1 MHRQAPGL
9 IVPVMLLV
17 AAVGCSSQGTSPTFR
32 MPTAPSPAPT
42 APPTA
47 GPPPPAPGPPPVAG
61 SLSGTVSV
69 STSAGIVLLDDVEV
83 YCDSCGPFGHTFLY
97 TDAEG
102 FYRFPA
108 VTAGQTPLLVR
119 KVGYTVVG
127 ATRVFA
133 DGTGTLNVVVNGD
146 TRFDIQLMPR

>member
-1 MHRQAPGL
+1 MHRQSPCL

-17 AAVGCSSQGTSPTFR
+17 AAVGCSSQGTSPAFR

-42 APPTA
+42 A
-47 GPPPPAPGPPPVAG
+47 GPPPPTPGPPPVAG

-69 STSAGIVLLDDVEV
+69 NTSAGIVLLDDVEV
-83 YCDSCGPFGHTFLY
+83 YCDSCGPLGHTFLY

-102 FYRFPA
+102 FYRFPD
-108 VTAGQTPLLVR
+108 VTAGQTPLLLR

-133 DGTGTLNVVVNGD
+133 DGTGALSVVVNGD
-146 TRFDIQLMPR
+146 TRFDIRLMPR